1 MDYRELSEELIYD
14 PATGRFTWK
23 KEPGTISNGYHYIRV
38 NQRTLL
44 AHRIAWLLATGE
56 DPDGLVID
64 HINYHK
70 GIPERVA
77 VIEQRLADERHTQ
90 DARYQK
96 ALIWLA
102 SALAAVGSLLVGAV
116 VHFLH
121 L

>member
-1 MDYRELSEELIYD
+1 MPTMDER
-14 PATGRFTWK
+14 
-23 KEPGTISNGYHYIRV
+23 
-38 NQRTLL
+38 L
-44 AHRIAWLLATGE
+44 AVIETKLDYLA
-56 DPDGLVID
+56 GLVID

-90 DARYQK
+90 DARFQK
-96 ALIWLA
+96 AMVWLA
-102 SALAAVGSLLVGAV
+102 GALAAVGSLLVGAA